1 MVLLFVI
8 LQSSFGR
15 KYPNRTPSFLFSIPL
30 ATLSS
35 LGGGDYPDLGVSDAN
50 LSTAMKS
57 FPIQVSGYLMRGTHL
72 YYDVV
77 LTPVYVQSGMGQALL
92 NMLLVALDIDDQLVF

>member
-1 MVLLFVI
+1 M
-8 LQSSFGR
+8 
-15 KYPNRTPSFLFSIPL
+15 FSIPL

-57 FPIQVSGYLMRGTHL
+57 FPRQVSGYLMRGTHL